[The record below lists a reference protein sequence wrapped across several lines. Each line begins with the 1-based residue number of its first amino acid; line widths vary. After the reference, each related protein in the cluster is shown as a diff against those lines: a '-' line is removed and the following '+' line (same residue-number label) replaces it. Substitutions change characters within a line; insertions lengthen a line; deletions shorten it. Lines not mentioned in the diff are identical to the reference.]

1 MSFSDASWSPYF
13 VLAPAKT
20 SAGAPCSIWAASW
33 SVPAKEK
40 LNVTPECDLVNRA
53 PIFGKTSVS
62 DAAPSTVSFT
72 GLGDELGDDDPH
84 ETPTRPTSAATATH
98 RTRIGSSP
106 RLASLRAAYGTPWHY
121 LCETDESCAV

>member
-1 MSFSDASWSPYF
+1 MSFSEASWSPYF

-20 SAGAPCSIWAASW
+20 STGAPGSICAACWA
-33 SVPAKEK
+33 VPAKEK
-40 LNVTPECDLVNRA
+40 LNVTPGCDVVNRA

-84 ETPTRPTSAATATH
+84 ETPTRPTSAATASH
-98 RTRIGSSP
+98 RPRIRSSP
-106 RLASLRAAYGTPWHY
+106 PSRL
-121 LCETDESCAV
+121 V

>member
-40 LNVTPECDLVNRA
+40 LNRA
-53 PIFGKTSVS
+53 PISGKTSVS

-72 GLGDELGDDDPH
+72 GLVDELGDDDPH